1 MNSKSSARGS
11 STRSSR
17 RSLQAL
23 MYAATLGIAILGA
36 LTVGLAAR
44 SRESHGQIESRKSCE
59 ARIAL
64 LAPIFF
70 GAPSGGC
77 VEARRASRLRRD
89 AVIAI

>member
-1 MNSKSSARGS
+1 MNSKSSAPIG

-36 LTVGLAAR
+36 LSVGLAAR
-44 SRESHGQIESRKSCE
+44 SQESLGRIDSRESCE
-59 ARIAL
+59 AHIGL
-64 LAPIFF
+64 FAPFYV

-77 VEARRASRLRRD
+77 VEARRASRLRH
-89 AVIAI
+89 VL